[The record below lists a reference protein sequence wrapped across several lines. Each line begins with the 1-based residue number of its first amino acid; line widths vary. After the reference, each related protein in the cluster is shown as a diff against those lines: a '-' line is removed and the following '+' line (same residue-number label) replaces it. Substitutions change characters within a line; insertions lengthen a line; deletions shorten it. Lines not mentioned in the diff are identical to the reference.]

1 MTKKMAI
8 LCPKLDA
15 FWVPIVLIENRKKM
29 ADRRKLEIG
38 PAIAIL
44 NSALGCGGSPFICAI
59 PPKMNRVILVIGIW
73 YFLAIYE
80 WESSWNATE
89 AKSSKAANV
98 PLIQ

>member
-1 MTKKMAI
+1 M
-8 LCPKLDA
+8 
-15 FWVPIVLIENRKKM
+15 
-29 ADRRKLEIG
+29 G

-44 NSALGCGGSPFICAI
+44 NSALGCGGSPFICAM
-59 PPKMNRVILVIGIW
+59 PKMNRVILVIETW

-89 AKSSKAANV
+89 TKSSKAANV